1 MIREERAAII
11 RKANE
16 TLSRSREELRTAE
29 SMRTPPDRRRDW
41 SIDEADEA
49 EPLEFRT
56 TTTPGILK
64 HKCSCSPHH
73 ESAPADQNSDHWD
86 GWEKWLAARLRRERR
101 LITQSV
107 GEALGQMLAKER
119 EDYKRELSDE
129 VRQLRIELSNLE
141 STISE
146 LRSLVKAERAKVID
160 LPPLLRRAN

>member
-1 MIREERAAII
+1 MTREE
-11 RKANE
+11 KA
-16 TLSRSREELRTAE
+16 
-29 SMRTPPDRRRDW
+29 D
-41 SIDEADEA
+41 A

-56 TTTPGILK
+56 TTTPGTLK

-73 ESAPADQNSDHWD
+73 ESAPADHGSAYWD

-101 LITQSV
+101 LMTQSV